1 MNGKKAH
8 LKGCKFLNNL
18 AGVEGIQSEIVIT
31 TNGGYPLDQNIY
43 QAVKGMTAV
52 EAVSKEKGVI
62 IMLAECSDGHGGE
75 GFYNT
80 FAWVEKVEAVM
91 EDILS
96 RGRHETIPDQWES
109 QVLARILIHHTVMIS
124 DLDEVLI
131 KDMHMQKAAT

>member
-1 MNGKKAH
+1 MLCWGREET
-8 LKGCKFLNNL
+8 G
-18 AGVEGIQSEIVIT
+18 G

-43 QAVKGMTAV
+43 QAVKGMTAA
-52 EAVSKEKGVI
+52 EAVCKENGVI